1 MRASRLTAGFTLIE
15 LLLTVAIIGIAAGVV
30 SLSLR
35 GDEAR
40 KLREEGDRLAA
51 LFRMASSEARVGGRA
66 LVWEADLSGYHFRPL
81 VADAATELREELRR
95 PRNWAVEVRRVE
107 TRQLVF
113 AREPVREPAVLE
125 IATPQHK
132 LRLVL
137 DALGNLRPADCEDPG
152 CAASR

>member
-1 MRASRLTAGFTLIE
+1 MRASGLTAGFTLIE
-15 LLLTVAIIGIAAGVV
+15 LLLTVAILGIAAGVV

-66 LVWEADLSGYHFRPL
+66 LVWEADLSGYRFRPL
-81 VADAATELREELRR
+81 VADASTVLRDELR
-95 PRNWAVEVRRVE
+95 PRSWAVEVRRVE

-137 DALGNLRPADCEDPG
+137 DALGNLRPVDCEDPG

>member
-1 MRASRLTAGFTLIE
+1 MRASGLTAGFTLIE
-15 LLLTVAIIGIAAGVV
+15 LLLTVAIIGVAAGVV

-51 LFRMASSEARVGGRA
+51 LFRIAASEARVGGRA
-66 LVWEADLSGYHFRPL
+66 LVWEADLSGYRFRPL
-81 VADAATELREELRR
+81 VADASIELREELR
-95 PRNWAVEVRRVE
+95 PRRWAVEMRRVE

-125 IATPQHK
+125 IATPQYQ

-137 DALGNLRPADCEDPG
+137 DALGNLRPADCADPG